1 MKEGKMDSQLKLTL
15 LLEIV
20 KSNLLSTIINNVPTL
35 KGYEGF
41 LLPFVLEEVEKKHG
55 SLLALMEQD
64 LILNGLLEQ
73 IDVTALR
80 KKPESQKQNIEQVI
94 NHLKTTEVMARME
107 KNIVDHLILA
117 IKKGSL
123 DTEMKKKKIL
133 LKFAKKKID

>member
-1 MKEGKMDSQLKLTL
+1 MDIQLKLTL

-20 KSNLLSTIINNVPTL
+20 KSNLFLNILNNVPAL
-35 KGYEGF
+35 NEYGKF
-41 LLPFVLEEVEKKHG
+41 VIPFVLEEVEKNKEV
-55 SLLALMEQD
+55 LLF
-64 LILNGLLEQ
+64 LIEKDPILSGLLEQ

-80 KKPESQKQNIEQVI
+80 KEPGSQKQNIEQVI